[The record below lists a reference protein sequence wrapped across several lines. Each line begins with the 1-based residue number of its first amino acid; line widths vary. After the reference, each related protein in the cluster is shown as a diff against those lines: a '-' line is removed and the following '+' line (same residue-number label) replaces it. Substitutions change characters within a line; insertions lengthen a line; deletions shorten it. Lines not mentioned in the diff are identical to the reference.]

1 MPASASPVIGRDR
14 ELESLRQFL
23 DAVPEGPVALLIE
36 GEAGIGKTALWR
48 QAVDLGRQRSY
59 RVLTCRPADS
69 ETRLSFSA
77 LDDLLAGGPAS
88 PDPQPGYCHGP
99 APGSWRGAAVARDR
113 ALNQAGQANND
124 ARFTCSTTR
133 R

>member
-77 LDDLLAGGPAS
+77 LDDPSPAARRLLTRSLDTAT
-88 PDPQPGYCHGP
+88 
-99 APGSWRGAAVARDR
+99 APRRAVGE
-113 ALNQAGQANND
+113 GQL
-124 ARFTCSTTR
+124 
-133 R
+133 